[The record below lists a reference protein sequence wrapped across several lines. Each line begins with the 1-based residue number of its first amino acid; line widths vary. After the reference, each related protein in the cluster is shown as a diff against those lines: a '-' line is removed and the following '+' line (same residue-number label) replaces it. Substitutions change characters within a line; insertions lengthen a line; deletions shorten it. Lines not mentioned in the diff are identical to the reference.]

1 MKKWQLSADKEVSKI
16 KLSKDFINNTVK
28 RALNEDLYP
37 SGDITS
43 SLIKNNKVVR
53 VKLLSN
59 QNMIVGGLMFAKH
72 AFDLIDNKIKFTIK
86 EKEGSIIKKGSL
98 IAIIEGNAKNILIAE
113 RVALNFLSHI
123 SGIASKTNEFVKL
136 AGKKCKICCT
146 RKTIPNMR
154 VIQKYA
160 VKLGGGTN
168 HRFNLSDEFLIKD
181 NHIASSDIKSLV
193 ILAIKNK
200 KGRKITVEVDNL
212 KQLKTI
218 IGLKFNTVLFDNMS
232 IKNLKT
238 GVKIAKKYYETEASG
253 NVNLKT
259 IKSIAKTG
267 VDRISV
273 GSITHSATAV
283 DLKLE
288 I

>member
-1 MKKWQLSADKEVSKI
+1 MSKI
-16 KLSKDFINNTVK
+16 KLSKDFIRNTVK

-37 SGDITS
+37 FGDITS
-43 SLIKNNKVVR
+43 SLVKNNKVVKI
-53 VKLLSN
+53 KLLSN
-59 QNMIVGGLMFAKH
+59 RNAIIGGLLFAKQV
-72 AFDLIDNKIKFTIK
+72 FDLVDNKIKFIIK
-86 EKEGSIIKKGSL
+86 KKDGSQVKKGSL
-98 IAIIEGNAKNILIAE
+98 IAYIEGKAQNILIAE
-113 RVALNFLSHI
+113 RVALNFLSHV
-123 SGIASKTNEFVKL
+123 SGIATKTNEFVKL
-136 AGKKCKICCT
+136 VGKKCKICCT
-146 RKTIPNMR
+146 RKTIPNLR

-181 NHIASSDIKSLV
+181 NHIASSDIKSL
-193 ILAIKNK
+193 ISLAIKNK
-200 KGRKITVEVDNL
+200 KGQKITVEIDNL

-218 IGLKFNTVLFDNMS
+218 MGLEFNTVLFDNMS
-232 IKNLKT
+232 VKNLKV

-253 NVNLKT
+253 NINLKT
-259 IKSIAKTG
+259 VKSVAKTG

-273 GSITHSATAV
+273 GSITHSATAI

>member
-1 MKKWQLSADKEVSKI
+1 MPKIQLSKNFIRSTC
-16 KLSKDFINNTVK
+16 KL
-28 RALNEDLYP
+28 ALNEDLYP
-37 SGDITS
+37 SGDITTN
-43 SLIKNNKVVR
+43 LLNNNSISK

-59 QNMIVGGLMFAKH
+59 QKGIIGGLEFAKE
-72 AFDLIDNKIKFTIK
+72 AFNLLDKNIKFHIK
-86 EKEGSIIKKGSL
+86 KKEGSKVTKGSV
-98 IAIIEGNAKNILIAE
+98 IAVIEGKIKNILIGE

-123 SGIASKTNEFVKL
+123 SGIATKTNKFVKKVR
-136 AGKKCKICCT
+136 KKTKICCT
-146 RKTIPNMR
+146 RKTIPNLR

-181 NHIASSDIKSLV
+181 NHLASSKKFEEIVKK
-193 ILAIKNK
+193 AINTK

-212 KQLKTI
+212 KQFKRI
-218 IGLKFNTVLFDNMS
+218 NGLKFNTVLFDNMS
-232 IKNLKT
+232 PKNLK
-238 GVKIAKKYYETEASG
+238 VAVRHAKGKYETEASG
-253 NVNLKT
+253 GVTLKNIKNLASTK
-259 IKSIAKTG
+259 

-273 GSITHSATAV
+273 GELTHSIQAL